1 MAQEI
6 IKNTTVQEI
15 NETATIVKEDAT
27 MANEV
32 INSTE
37 AIETT
42 EVQAPEVKLPKF
54 NDVIVPADEDRL
66 MLYITATRNKNDAMF
81 WDVITVAAGEE
92 PKAVLKNIN
101 ENKFVN
107 LVDMRN
113 VRAFVEAGAPLRG
126 MASTISDF
134 AARFAKTKHDTTEKA
149 ALVLR
154 EFTDILVQVDAGTT
168 AGKWENPEAIEKAA
182 AKAKEAEE
190 KAAAKAAKEAAK
202 KAAAGEPE
210 AIEETDDIDDIDPYD
225 VEDAE

>member
-6 IKNTTVQEI
+6 IKNTEEI
-15 NETATIVKEDAT
+15 DETATIEKEDAI
-27 MANEV
+27 MANEI
-32 INSTE
+32 INNTG
-37 AIETT
+37 AIENA
-42 EVQAPEVKLPKF
+42 EVQAPEEKLPKF
-54 NDVIVPADEDRL
+54 NDVIVPADEDRE

-81 WDVITVAAGEE
+81 WDIIKVPAGED
-92 PKAVLKNIN
+92 PKAVLKTIN
-101 ENKFVN
+101 EHKFVN

-134 AARFAKTKHDTTEKA
+134 AARFAKTKNDTTEKA

-154 EFTDILVQVDAGTT
+154 EFTDIIAKVDAGTT

-190 KAAAKAAKEAAK
+190 KAAAKAAKEAEKAAK
-202 KAAAGEPE
+202 KAAE
-210 AIEETDDIDDIDPYD
+210 ATAETEAEDDIDPFD
-225 VEDAE
+225 VAE

>member
-6 IKNTTVQEI
+6 IKNITVQEI
-15 NETATIVKEDAT
+15 NETATVVKEDTT

-32 INSTE
+32 INNTE

-92 PKAVLKNIN
+92 PKEVLKTIN

-134 AARFAKTKHDTTEKA
+134 AARFAKTMHDTTEKA

-154 EFTDILVQVDAGTT
+154 EFTDIMVQVDAGTT

-190 KAAAKAAKEAAK
+190 KAAAKAAKEAEKAAK
-202 KAAAGEPE
+202 KAAEE
-210 AIEETDDIDDIDPYD
+210 ALEETDDIDPYD
-225 VEDAE
+225 VEDAD

>member
-54 NDVIVPADEDRL
+54 NDVVVPADEDRL

-92 PKAVLKNIN
+92 PKAVLKTIN

-190 KAAAKAAKEAAK
+190 KAAAKAAKEAEKAAK
-202 KAAAGEPE
+202 KAAEE
-210 AIEETDDIDDIDPYD
+210 VIEETDDIDPYD

>member
-6 IKNTTVQEI
+6 IKNTTVREI

-92 PKAVLKNIN
+92 PKEVLKTIN

-190 KAAAKAAKEAAK
+190 KAAAKAAKEAEKAAK
-202 KAAAGEPE
+202 KAAEE
-210 AIEETDDIDDIDPYD
+210 VIEETDDIDPYD

>member
-15 NETATIVKEDAT
+15 NETATVVKEDTT

-32 INSTE
+32 INNTE

-92 PKAVLKNIN
+92 PKEVLKTIN

-134 AARFAKTKHDTTEKA
+134 AARFAKTMHDTTEKA

-154 EFTDILVQVDAGTT
+154 EFTDIMVQVDAGTT

-190 KAAAKAAKEAAK
+190 KAAAKAAKEAEKAAK
-202 KAAAGEPE
+202 KAAEE
-210 AIEETDDIDDIDPYD
+210 ALEETDDIDPYD
-225 VEDAE
+225 VEDAD

>member
-15 NETATIVKEDAT
+15 NETATIVKEDTT

-32 INSTE
+32 INNTE

-92 PKAVLKNIN
+92 PKEVLKTIN

-134 AARFAKTKHDTTEKA
+134 AARFAKTMHDTTEKA

-154 EFTDILVQVDAGTT
+154 EFTDIMVQVDAGTT

-190 KAAAKAAKEAAK
+190 KAAAKAAKEAEKAAK
-202 KAAAGEPE
+202 KAAE
-210 AIEETDDIDDIDPYD
+210 ALEETDDIDPYD
-225 VEDAE
+225 VEDAD

>member
-6 IKNTTVQEI
+6 IKNTTVREI

-92 PKAVLKNIN
+92 PKAVLKTIN

-154 EFTDILVQVDAGTT
+154 EFKDILVQVDAGTT

-190 KAAAKAAKEAAK
+190 KAAAKAAKEAEKAAK
-202 KAAAGEPE
+202 KAAEE
-210 AIEETDDIDDIDPYD
+210 VIEETDDIDPYD

>member
-92 PKAVLKNIN
+92 PKAVIKTIN

-149 ALVLR
+149 ELVLR

-190 KAAAKAAKEAAK
+190 KAAAKAAKEAEKAAK
-202 KAAAGEPE
+202 KAAEE
-210 AIEETDDIDDIDPYD
+210 VIEETDDIDPYD

>member
-92 PKAVLKNIN
+92 PKAVLKTIN

-210 AIEETDDIDDIDPYD
+210 AIEETDDIDPYD

>member
-15 NETATIVKEDAT
+15 NEIATIVKEDAT

-37 AIETT
+37 AIETP

-92 PKAVLKNIN
+92 PKAVLKTIN

-190 KAAAKAAKEAAK
+190 KAAAKAAKEAEKAAK
-202 KAAAGEPE
+202 KAAEE
-210 AIEETDDIDDIDPYD
+210 ALEETDYIDPYD

>member
-92 PKAVLKNIN
+92 PKAVLKTIN

-210 AIEETDDIDDIDPYD
+210 AIEETDDIDPYD
-225 VEDAE
+225 VEEAE

>member
-15 NETATIVKEDAT
+15 NETATIAKEDTT

-32 INSTE
+32 INNTE

-81 WDVITVAAGEE
+81 WDVITIAAGEE
-92 PKAVLKNIN
+92 PKEVLKTIN

-134 AARFAKTKHDTTEKA
+134 AARFAKTMHDTTEKA

-154 EFTDILVQVDAGTT
+154 EFTDIMVQVDAGTT

-190 KAAAKAAKEAAK
+190 KAAAKAAKEAEKVAK
-202 KAAAGEPE
+202 KAAAEEPE
-210 AIEETDDIDDIDPYD
+210 ALEEIDDIDPYD
-225 VEDAE
+225 VEDAD

>member
-1 MAQEI
+1 
-6 IKNTTVQEI
+6 
-15 NETATIVKEDAT
+15 

-92 PKAVLKNIN
+92 PKEVLKTIN

-190 KAAAKAAKEAAK
+190 KAAAKAAKEAEKAAK
-202 KAAAGEPE
+202 KAAEE
-210 AIEETDDIDDIDPYD
+210 VIEETDDIDPYD

>member
-92 PKAVLKNIN
+92 PKEVLKTIN

-113 VRAFVEAGAPLRG
+113 VRAFVEAGVPLRG

-134 AARFAKTKHDTTEKA
+134 AARFAKTMHDTTEKA

-154 EFTDILVQVDAGTT
+154 EFTDIMVQVDAGTT

-190 KAAAKAAKEAAK
+190 KAAAKAAKEAEKAAK
-202 KAAAGEPE
+202 KAAEE
-210 AIEETDDIDDIDPYD
+210 AIEETDDIDPYD

>member
-92 PKAVLKNIN
+92 PKAVLKTIN

-210 AIEETDDIDDIDPYD
+210 AIEETDDIDPYD
-225 VEDAE
+225 VEDAD

>member
-92 PKAVLKNIN
+92 PKAVLKTIN

-134 AARFAKTKHDTTEKA
+134 AARFAKTMHDTTEKA

-210 AIEETDDIDDIDPYD
+210 AIEETDDIDPYD

>member
-32 INSTE
+32 INNTE

-54 NDVIVPADEDRL
+54 NEVIVPADEDRL

-92 PKAVLKNIN
+92 PKAVLKTIN

-134 AARFAKTKHDTTEKA
+134 AARFAKTMHDTTEKA

-154 EFTDILVQVDAGTT
+154 EFKDILVQVDAGTT
-168 AGKWENPEAIEKAA
+168 AGEWENPEAIEKAA

-210 AIEETDDIDDIDPYD
+210 AIEETDDIDPYD

>member
-37 AIETT
+37 AIETP

-92 PKAVLKNIN
+92 PKAVLKTIN

-154 EFTDILVQVDAGTT
+154 EFTDILAQVDAGTT
-168 AGKWENPEAIEKAA
+168 AGMWENPEAIEKAA

-202 KAAAGEPE
+202 KTAEE
-210 AIEETDDIDDIDPYD
+210 VIEETDDIDPYD

>member
-92 PKAVLKNIN
+92 PKAVLKTIN

-154 EFTDILVQVDAGTT
+154 EFKDILVQVDAGTT
-168 AGKWENPEAIEKAA
+168 AGEWENPEAIEKAA

-190 KAAAKAAKEAAK
+190 KAAAKAAKEAEKAAK
-202 KAAAGEPE
+202 KAAEE
-210 AIEETDDIDDIDPYD
+210 ALEETDDIDPYD

>member
-32 INSTE
+32 INNTE

-42 EVQAPEVKLPKF
+42 EVQAPVVKLPKF

-92 PKAVLKNIN
+92 PKAVLKTIN

-154 EFTDILVQVDAGTT
+154 EFKDILVQVDAGTT
-168 AGKWENPEAIEKAA
+168 AGEWENPEAIEKAA

-190 KAAAKAAKEAAK
+190 KAAARAAKEAAK

-210 AIEETDDIDDIDPYD
+210 AIEETDDIDPYD

>member
-37 AIETT
+37 AIETP

-92 PKAVLKNIN
+92 PKAVLKTIN

-168 AGKWENPEAIEKAA
+168 AGEWENPEAIEKAA

-210 AIEETDDIDDIDPYD
+210 AIEETDDIDPYD

>member
-54 NDVIVPADEDRL
+54 NDVVVPADEDRL

-92 PKAVLKNIN
+92 PKAVLKTIN

-134 AARFAKTKHDTTEKA
+134 AARFAKTMHDTTEKA

-154 EFTDILVQVDAGTT
+154 EFTDIMVQVDAGTT

-210 AIEETDDIDDIDPYD
+210 AIEETDDIDPYD

>member
-54 NDVIVPADEDRL
+54 NDVVVPADEDRL

-92 PKAVLKNIN
+92 PKAVLKTIN

-134 AARFAKTKHDTTEKA
+134 AARFAKTMHDTTEKA

-154 EFTDILVQVDAGTT
+154 EFTDIMVQVDAGTT

-202 KAAAGEPE
+202 KAAAEEPE
-210 AIEETDDIDDIDPYD
+210 AIEETDDIDPYD